1 MTDFTFAH
9 VLKKE
14 RKAAQRLIRELH
26 YSGSDGNSGWLHT
39 INVAGELQ
47 AACLIGGTLSKGSE
61 KSLITPGYPCRLVK
75 RLVAAEHCQIPESQL
90 LRAAMRDVATKLS
103 VPYLAISYADPV
115 AVDARTGNPLSGALY
130 AACGMFHIGLTS
142 QPRYAV
148 VDDLGAL
155 RSTRQG
161 AITLSRKSLPRK
173 GTLWNERLVQR
184 DWRMVVIPP
193 ARIWVTP
200 VVPWSGGRAWRKRQ
214 YLDFWRN
221 LAPDRRVWAQRWINK
236 VEWKRLLRAATVEEV
251 DEPRQTTE
259 HALLARATWPGDLM
273 TRPAAPVFP
282 RIEEQG
288 RLFTEEDLE
297 HEKTTGRLYWP
308 RGEAVEL

>member
-1 MTDFTFAH
+1 MADFTFAH

-14 RKAAQRLIRELH
+14 RKAAQQLIIDLH
-26 YSGSDGNSGWLHT
+26 YAQNHGNSGFMHT
-39 INVAGELQ
+39 ISVAGELQ

-75 RLVAAEHCQIPESQL
+75 RLVATDECAVPESQL

-115 AVDARTGNPLSGALY
+115 AIDTRSGNPLSGKLY
-130 AACGMFHIGLTS
+130 QSSGFFHIGLTS

-148 VDDLGAL
+148 VDDQGAL

-161 AITLSRKSLPRK
+161 PITLSRKSLPRK
-173 GTLWNERLVQR
+173 GTLWNGRIVER

-200 VVPWSGGRAWRKRQ
+200 VVPWSGGRAWRKQQ

-221 LAPDRRVWAQRWINK
+221 LAPDRRVWAQRWIDK
-236 VEWKRLLRAATVEEV
+236 VEWKRLLRSATVEEIE
-251 DEPRQTTE
+251 EPRQATE
-259 HALLARATWPGDLM
+259 HALLARGSWPGDLM

-288 RLFTEEDLE
+288 RLFTEEDME
-297 HEKTTGRLYWP
+297 SERTTGRYYWA
-308 RGEAVEL
+308 RGEAGDL